1 MTFKKNGDFY
11 IEAAHIKPK
20 HKKSKETPENILILC
35 PNHHKEFDFG
45 RRIIREHNKQSMHV
59 ASYLCA

>member
-1 MTFKKNGDFY
+1 M
-11 IEAAHIKPK
+11 EAAHIKPK